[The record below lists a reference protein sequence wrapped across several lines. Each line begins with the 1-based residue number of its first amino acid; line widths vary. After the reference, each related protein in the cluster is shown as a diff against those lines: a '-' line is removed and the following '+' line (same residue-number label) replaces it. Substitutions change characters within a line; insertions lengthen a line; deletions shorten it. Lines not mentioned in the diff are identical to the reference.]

1 MAHLAVPLPD
11 WSSFDPLAAVL
22 TGVAGVLM
30 LGLRFGF
37 VLTMTISAALAL
49 CWRLLL

>member
-1 MAHLAVPLPD
+1 
-11 WSSFDPLAAVL
+11 
-22 TGVAGVLM
+22 M